1 MADFEIA
8 FQRLVAD
15 ERFVLSN
22 HKTDKGGLT
31 FCGITRKNYPGW
43 PGWAVI
49 DRGETP
55 SLDSVRQFYKAEY
68 WDRLHLGEVENQGV
82 AGSLLSFHV
91 VTSSKAASL
100 LAQAVVGATPDGVI
114 GPKTIAAINA
124 MDPKLF
130 IALYALAKVARYRD
144 IVMRDRS
151 QGANLLGWINRT
163 LRDLQ

>member
-8 FQRLVAD
+8 FQRLVVD
-15 ERFVLSN
+15 ERFALSN
-22 HKTDKGGLT
+22 HKTDRGGLT
-31 FCGITRKNYPGW
+31 FCGITRKNYPNW
-43 PGWAVI
+43 PGWSVI

-55 SLDSVRQFYKAEY
+55 SLESVRQFYREEF
-68 WDRLHLGEVENQGV
+68 WDRLHLGEITSQAV

-91 VTSSKAASL
+91 VTSSKAATL

-130 IALYALAKVARYRD
+130 VAMYALAKIARYRD

-151 QGANLLGWINRT
+151 QIANLLGWINRT